1 MLKKI
6 IQTIIGLFTVVII
19 FAACQGGSNGYAV
32 VDGSTVV
39 DGYTVTVVDG
49 YVKNATVTDASG
61 QTATYTSNGKYTFN
75 NAPMYPIS
83 TTGGILEDTDLSF
96 DIQMS
101 VSDGASTVI
110 SPITTF
116 LGTDSTLLSKFAG
129 LGLGISTLDEFSV
142 DYVSTND
149 ANLAKL
155 SQVLYLILQDSTLT
169 STFKSSVKNSS
180 SLSSLNDIYTLASTD
195 INASTSAFTPQQIS
209 RMNSMITAVKN
220 YSGTAANLESSIKA
234 YKSNF
239 ITESTTVV
247 THNNISYG
255 TVISPHTGKVW
266 LDRNLGASQTCTS
279 MTDSDC
285 YGDYFQ
291 WGREA
296 DGHEKSTSAV
306 TDTQETSITN
316 TSANFV
322 KNLNWTTADSDR
334 SQRQANWSKTD
345 GTSICPVGYRVP
357 TEAEIKAE
365 TSDLTGTNAISNATD
380 LYNSFL
386 SIPAAGYR
394 SRSSGAIKLVGSFS
408 TLSTVTLG
416 VVSDYIKTF
425 DADSS
430 SAEIFLYNGKNTDIG
445 IGASVRCIQD

>member
-1 MLKKI
+1 
-6 IQTIIGLFTVVII
+6 
-19 FAACQGGSNGYAV
+19 
-32 VDGSTVV
+32 
-39 DGYTVTVVDG
+39 
-49 YVKNATVTDASG
+49 
-61 QTATYTSNGKYTFN
+61 
-75 NAPMYPIS
+75 MYPIS

-195 INASTSAFTPQQIS
+195 INASTSAFTAQQIY

-239 ITESTTVV
+239 MTESTTVI

-266 LDRNLGASQTCTS
+266 IDRNIGASQTCTS
-279 MTDSDC
+279 MTDSNC

-296 DGHEKSTSAV
+296 DGHEKSTSS
-306 TDTQETSITN
+306 TSNTKETSITN
-316 TSANFV
+316 TSANFT
-322 KNLNWTTADSDR
+322 KISIKYGDWTTADSDHT
-334 SQRQANWSKTD
+334 QRQANWSKTD

-365 TSDLTGTNAISNATD
+365 TSDLTGTDAISNATD

-386 SIPAAGYR
+386 SVPAAGYR
-394 SRSSGAIKLVGSFS
+394 VRSSGAMQSLGSVS
-408 TLSTVTLG
+408 SLSTATLG
-416 VVSDYIKTF
+416 VTSDTIKTF

-430 SAEIFLYNGKNTDIG
+430 SAGIFLYNGKNSGVGIG
-445 IGASVRCIQD
+445 ISVRCIQN